1 MSRRLSDI
9 PTGSVERDAAAIQE
23 LLQYSDDL
31 QIQDFGRDCEQVK
44 LMFFDT
50 LTDSQSIHEQVLQP
64 ILQKPGAAIADCL
77 PAASVSTVQTL
88 SEATS
93 YLLKGYVIV
102 LLTGQ
107 QDIVCIAAK
116 SSFTRSVD
124 EPVNEKVVRGAHDGF
139 IENLN
144 VNVHLVRKMI
154 ENRQLTVTYYTIG
167 RETQTRVALLYMNN
181 LANKQVVQEMEK
193 RIQAIHAD
201 SILGTNFIEEY
212 VEDTPY
218 SPFPQLLSTERPDR
232 VTANLMEGR
241 VALLASGAP
250 TALIFPVTF
259 FAFYQSPD
267 DYNSRWFAGTFF
279 RLIRLISFFIA
290 ISFPAIYIA
299 TVAFRFEILPSDL
312 IIAIKQSI
320 DKVPYPPLVEAF
332 IMEITIELIREAG
345 IRLPSPL
352 GQTIGVIGGI
362 VIGQAVV
369 QASLVSNI
377 MVIVVAI
384 TAIAAYVVPSNEMGT
399 AVRLLRFG
407 FMISAATLG
416 LLGIVLS
423 FTLLL
428 IHLCALESFGTPY
441 FAPLSTG
448 KWRNLKDTIVRF
460 PMWKMS
466 SRPVDAT
473 PQRNTQET
481 ISRGWQPD
489 DSRE

>member
-1 MSRRLSDI
+1 MSGRLPDI
-9 PTGSVERDAAAIQE
+9 PTGSVEKDAAMIQE
-23 LLQYSDDL
+23 LLHNSDDL
-31 QIQDFGRDCEQVK
+31 QINDFWLNNEQMK
-44 LMFFDT
+44 ILFFDT
-50 LTDSQSIHEQVLQP
+50 LTDSQSIHEQILQP
-64 ILQKPGAAIADCL
+64 ILHHPEATIAECL
-77 PAASVSTVQTL
+77 PAATIKVVQTL
-88 SEATS
+88 DDAVSC
-93 YLLKGYVIV
+93 LLKGFVA
-102 LLTGQ
+102 LLFSER
-107 QDIVCIAAK
+107 QDILCISAK
-116 SSFTRSVD
+116 SSFIRTTV
-124 EPVNEKVVRGAHDGF
+124 EPRNEKVVRGAHDGF

-144 VNVHLVRKMI
+144 VNVHLVRNMI
-154 ENRQLTVTYYTIG
+154 ENRQLTVTYYTVG
-167 RETQTRVALLYMNN
+167 KETQTRVALLYMND
-181 LANKQVVQEMEK
+181 LANRQVVQEMEK
-193 RIQAIHAD
+193 RIQSIHAD

-212 VEDTPY
+212 VEDSPF

-279 RLIRLISFFIA
+279 RIIRLISFFIA
-290 ISFPAIYIA
+290 ISLPAIYIA
-299 TVAFRFEILPSDL
+299 TVAFRFEILPSNM

-369 QASLVSNI
+369 QANLVSNI

-407 FMISAATLG
+407 FMISAATIG

-441 FAPLSTG
+441 LAPLSTV
-448 KWRNLKDTIVRF
+448 KWRNLKDTFVRF

-466 SRPVDAT
+466 NRPVDAA
-473 PQRNTQET
+473 PQKSTQET

-489 DSRE
+489 DPRE